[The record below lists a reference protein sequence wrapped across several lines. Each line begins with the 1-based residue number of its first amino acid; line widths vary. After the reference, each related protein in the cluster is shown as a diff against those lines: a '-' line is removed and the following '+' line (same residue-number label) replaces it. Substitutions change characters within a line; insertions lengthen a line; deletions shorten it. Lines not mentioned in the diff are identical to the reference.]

1 MTGKTV
7 VVLGGGVG
15 GVVAAN
21 RLRRMLGRE
30 HRIILADRSPWH
42 SFAPSYLWVAVG
54 KREPRQITRDLRS
67 LARKG
72 IEFRIS
78 EITALDL
85 ANKKVG
91 LGGQELAYD
100 YLVVALGAQY
110 TSHQIP
116 GLNKA
121 WTYYHLDGAEGLR
134 DELPNFKGGRLAIV
148 VSSSPYRCPAA
159 PFEGA
164 LILDE
169 QFRAQGIR
177 ADVDIQVYAPEPYP
191 LPVAGPDVGQM
202 VIDLLTRRQIT
213 FNGGVRLESED
224 QAARTLTFKGGGE
237 AAFDLLV
244 ATPVHSVPG
253 VLAEAGMAK
262 EDGWV
267 TVDRET
273 LATPFP
279 DVYAVGDVTG
289 IPLDNGMMLPKAG
302 VFAHGEAEVVAR
314 NIAAEIEGGRPDLAF
329 GGTGACFLETGFGKA
344 AFAEGDFFAEPDPK
358 VVLREPSR
366 FRRWQKLG
374 FERTWLWR
382 WF

>member
-1 MTGKTV
+1 MAGKVV

-21 RLRRMLGRE
+21 RLRRLLGRE
-30 HRIILADRSPWH
+30 HRIIIVDRSPWH
-42 SFAPSYLWVAVG
+42 SFAPSYLWVTVG
-54 KREPRQITRDLRS
+54 QRDPSRITRDLRS

-78 EITALDL
+78 EITTLDL

-91 LGGQELAYD
+91 LEEQELAYD

-110 TSHQIP
+110 SSHQIP

-121 WTYYHLDGAEGLR
+121 WTYYHLEGAEGLR
-134 DELPNFKGGRLAIV
+134 DELSRFEGGRLAIV
-148 VSSSPYRCPAA
+148 VSGLPYKCPAA
-159 PFEGA
+159 PYEGA

-169 QFRAQGIR
+169 QLRGRGIR
-177 ADVDIQVYAPEPYP
+177 ADVDIQVFTPEPHP
-191 LPVAGPDVGQM
+191 LPVAGPAVGQM
-202 VIDLLTRRQIT
+202 VIDLLASRQIT
-213 FNGGVRLESED
+213 FNGGVRLKSVD
-224 QAARTLTFKGGGE
+224 QAARKLAFEGGE
-237 AAFDLLV
+237 EVAFDLLV

-253 VLAEAGMAK
+253 VLAEAGMAE

-267 TVDRET
+267 MVDRET

-279 DVYAVGDVTG
+279 DVYAVGDVTA
-289 IPLDNGMMLPKAG
+289 IPLANGMMLPKAG

-314 NIAAEIEGGRPDLAF
+314 NIAAEIEGGQPDWAF
-329 GGTGACFLETGFGKA
+329 GGQGACFLETGFGKA
-344 AFAEGDFFAEPDPK
+344 AFAEGNFFAEPDPK
-358 VVLREPSR
+358 VALRGPSR
-366 FRRWQKLG
+366 FRRWQKVG